1 MLLAGYLT
9 LIGTVFVVFFHTDY
23 NRQRANRERLLE
35 MEQSKKMDEEETSSS
50 SSGMGSSD

>member
-35 MEQSKKMDEEETSSS
+35 MEQNKKMDEEETSSS
-50 SSGMGSSD
+50 SSGIGSSD

>member
-35 MEQSKKMDEEETSSS
+35 MEQSKKMDGEETSSS
-50 SSGMGSSD
+50 SSGMGSLD